1 MKVSWGYCTQ
11 HMESHKIHV
20 PNHQPVMGLSFRAMG
35 EIPMIMRYC
44 DDLLY
49 QLRLPDCQIA
59 RLPVLYLVIAIIYRC
74 ISTCS
79 QELTNRRAHTQVVEE
94 KTECPFKYL

>member
-1 MKVSWGYCTQ
+1 
-11 HMESHKIHV
+11 MESHKIHV

-59 RLPVLYLVIAIIYRC
+59 SAISCYCYHLSMYIDMFPGAD
-74 ISTCS
+74 
-79 QELTNRRAHTQVVEE
+79 Q
-94 KTECPFKYL
+94 